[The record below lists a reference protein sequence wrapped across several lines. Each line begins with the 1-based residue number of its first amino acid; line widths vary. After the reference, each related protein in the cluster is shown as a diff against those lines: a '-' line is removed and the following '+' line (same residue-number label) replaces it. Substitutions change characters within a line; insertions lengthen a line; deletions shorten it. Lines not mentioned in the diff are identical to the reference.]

1 MNLRKAIQT
10 NDFLT
15 ENGMSTNSSSL
26 NFCLDL
32 FFTAGAMRGSDQ
44 KMLIRNFSLAYQE
57 DPTTAMKILFWIR
70 DIRGGAGEREI
81 FKTLIAYLAS
91 KNSKHLE
98 ENLHLIPF
106 FGRWD
111 DLLALEKTPLQ
122 EVAFSLIS
130 KALMEKDSLCA
141 KWMPRKGSTSSSLR
155 NFMGL
160 SPKSYRKMLVQLTDV
175 VESKMCSREWNTIN
189 FEKIPSLAAARYQK
203 AFSRN
208 CTEKYNKY
216 IALLK
221 RGEAKINSGAIYP
234 YDVLKSLKKGNGE
247 VSDEQWRS
255 LPNYLENQEGIL
267 LPLVDVSGSMSRR
280 ITKNSQL
287 TALDVAV
294 SLGIY
299 ISEKNDGI
307 FKDSIITFSESP
319 KFEILKGN
327 LSDRYEQLIQAEWG
341 RNTDLYRV
349 FVLILQKAK
358 ESKVPPHGMPSKILI
373 LSDMEFDSAMGKELS
388 RKDSEIGT
396 EWENPS
402 AQEMI
407 EKMYVAAGY
416 AVPSIIYWNI
426 LSGSNN
432 LPVAFDKS
440 GAALISGFS
449 PSILK
454 SVLGSEIPNPLEIME
469 NTIFS
474 ERYSIIKI
482 S

>member
-1 MNLRKAIQT
+1 MDLRKAIQT
-10 NDFLT
+10 KDVLT

-32 FFTAGAMRGSDQ
+32 FFTAGAMRGSSQ
-44 KMLIRNFSLAYQE
+44 ERLIRNFSLAYQE
-57 DPTTAMKILFWIR
+57 NPVAAMKILFWIR
-70 DIRGGAGEREI
+70 DIRQGAGEREI
-81 FKTLIAYLAS
+81 FKTLISYLAL
-91 KNSKHLE
+91 KNSNHLK
-98 ENLHLIPF
+98 ENLHLVPF

-111 DLLALEKTPLQ
+111 DLLALEKTPL
-122 EVAFSLIS
+122 EMEAFSLIS
-130 KALMEKDSLCA
+130 KALMENDSLCA
-141 KWMPRKGSTSSSLR
+141 KWMPRKGNTASSLR

-175 VESKMCSREWNTIN
+175 VESKMCSREWNSID

-208 CTEKYNKY
+208 CTERYNEY
-216 IALLK
+216 VSLLK
-221 RGEAKINSGAIYP
+221 KGEARINSGAVYP
-234 YDVLKSLKKGNGE
+234 YDILKSLKGGNRD

-255 LPNYLENQEGIL
+255 LPNYLNNQEGIL
-267 LPLVDVSGSMSRR
+267 LPLVDVSGSMGRSV
-280 ITKNSQL
+280 TKNSSL

-294 SLGIY
+294 SLGLY

-319 KFEILKGN
+319 KFEVLKGN

-341 RNTDLYRV
+341 MNTDLYRV

-358 ESKVPPHGMPSKILI
+358 ASKVPPHGMPSKILI
-373 LSDMEFDSAMGKELS
+373 LSDMEFDIAMRKESS
-388 RKDSEIGT
+388 REDSEIVI

-407 EKMYVAAGY
+407 EKMYTSAGY

-432 LPVAFDKS
+432 LPVAFNKS

-454 SVLGSEIPNPLEIME
+454 SVLGSEISNPLEIME

-474 ERYSIIKI
+474 DRYSVIKM